1 MATGNWEIDVMQSP
15 ALILGLGLALA
26 AGAAQA
32 AEGPYVSGR
41 FGISLQPDSDLQQ
54 GGLAGE
60 LDYESG
66 AHLGAALGYAMPTGL
81 RVEGE
86 LTARSHELDH
96 RDGPGGRVDARGD
109 IGSVALMANL
119 FYDIPTGGRLL
130 PYVGGGIGIAG
141 VAARD
146 WVFNRTL
153 VLDEEEDAVLAW
165 QLGAGVGYRVT
176 GGLVFLGYRY
186 FATQDPELDNID
198 GNDFELDYRSH
209 DISVGYRYEF

>member
-1 MATGNWEIDVMQSP
+1 MQLRT
-15 ALILGLGLALA
+15 LILALGLTLA
-26 AGAAQA
+26 ANAATA
-32 AEGPYVSGR
+32 AEGPYLTGR
-41 FGISLQPDSDLQQ
+41 FGLSFQPDADLRQ
-54 GGLAGE
+54 GGLSGE

-66 AHLGAALGYAMPTGL
+66 AHLGAALGYATASGL

-86 LTARSHELDH
+86 LTARSHDLDH

-119 FYDIPTGGRLL
+119 FYDIPTGGPLV
-130 PYVGGGIGIAG
+130 PYIGGGIGIAG

-165 QLGAGVGYRVT
+165 QVGAGIGYRVNT
-176 GGLVFLGYRY
+176 GLVFLGYRY
-186 FATQDPELDNID
+186 FATQDPDLEDLDGD
-198 GNDFELDYRSH
+198 DFELDYRSH
-209 DISVGYRYEF
+209 DISVGYRLEF